1 MIDVS
6 VPETGIDE
14 AQQDLIDDFA
24 FFDDWLDRYQYLID
38 QGRQLPP
45 FPPEWQREE
54 NKLQGCQSQVWLVG
68 EWRDGRLR
76 MAAVSDAAI
85 VSGLIALLMRIYNGR
100 TADEINSTPPAFIE
114 AIGLDSHLSP
124 TRSNGLNAMLQAIFA
139 MASAHVGRGV
149 TSGEAA

>member
-1 MIDVS
+1 MIDVP
-6 VPETGIDE
+6 VPKTGIDE
-14 AQQDLIDDFA
+14 AQQELIDDFA

-45 FPPEWQREE
+45 FPLEWQREE

-100 TADEINSTPPAFIE
+100 TADEINGTPPAFIQ

-139 MASAHVGRGV
+139 MASAGAGRGV
-149 TSGEAA
+149 TNGEAA